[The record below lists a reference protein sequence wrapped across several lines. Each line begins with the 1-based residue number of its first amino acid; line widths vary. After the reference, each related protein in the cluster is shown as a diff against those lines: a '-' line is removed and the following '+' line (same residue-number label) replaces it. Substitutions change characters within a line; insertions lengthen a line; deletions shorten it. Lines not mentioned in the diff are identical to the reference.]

1 MAASAWYTIRADM
14 QIKQGPS
21 IGSRHAL
28 AFIKGF
34 LKNPARVSSVMPS
47 SRFLERRL
55 IERARI
61 ADARLVVELG
71 SGTGGTTRA
80 LLAAMRPDAKL
91 LSIEI
96 ESDFHALVQAIGDER
111 LIAHCGTA
119 ADLPALL
126 ARYELGAPDA
136 VVSGIPFS
144 TIDPVIADS
153 IAQGI
158 HRALPTGGRFV
169 AYQFRDHVARV
180 TRPYLGTAHCAA
192 VWLCVPPM
200 RVFSWH
206 KA

>member
-1 MAASAWYTIRADM
+1 M
-14 QIKQGPS
+14 QIKQAPS

-47 SRFLERRL
+47 SRFLERRV
-55 IERARI
+55 IERASI

-96 ESDFHALVQAIGDER
+96 EPDFHAFVQAIGDER
-111 LIAHCGTA
+111 LIAHCGSA
-119 ADLPALL
+119 AELPALL
-126 ARYELGAPDA
+126 ARYKLDPPDA

-153 IAQGI
+153 IAQAI
-158 HRALPTGGRFV
+158 HQALPTGGRFV
-169 AYQFRDHVARV
+169 AYQFRDRVAQV
-180 TRPYLGTAHCAA
+180 TSPYLGKAQCAA
-192 VWLCVPPM
+192 VYLCVPPM
-200 RVFSWH
+200 RVFSWR

>member
-1 MAASAWYTIRADM
+1 M
-14 QIKQGPS
+14 QIRKAPS

-28 AFIKGF
+28 AFIRGF

-47 SRFLERRL
+47 SRFLERRV
-55 IERARI
+55 IERACI

-96 ESDFHALVQAIGDER
+96 EPDFHALVKAIGDER
-111 LIAHCGTA
+111 LIAHCGSA
-119 ADLPALL
+119 AELPALL

-136 VVSGIPFS
+136 VISGIPFS
-144 TIDPVIADS
+144 TIAPAIADS
-153 IAQGI
+153 IAQAI
-158 HRALPTGGRFV
+158 HQGLPVGGRFV
-169 AYQFRDHVARV
+169 AYQFRDHVVQVAS
-180 TRPYLGTAHCAA
+180 PYLGTAQREA
-192 VWLCVPPM
+192 VYLCVPPM
-200 RVFSWH
+200 RVFNWR